1 MAFSQNIA
9 DVRQSQQDE
18 MQKRSPAERLLM
30 ALELSDLCIQLHAAG
45 KKTPHNETTESFTP
59 ETSDNL

>member
-18 MQKRSPAERLLM
+18 MQRRSPSERLLM
-30 ALELSDLCIQLHAAG
+30 ALELSDLCAQLNSAGKQALKETYAAG
-45 KKTPHNETTESFTP
+45 TAQKNS
-59 ETSDNL
+59 